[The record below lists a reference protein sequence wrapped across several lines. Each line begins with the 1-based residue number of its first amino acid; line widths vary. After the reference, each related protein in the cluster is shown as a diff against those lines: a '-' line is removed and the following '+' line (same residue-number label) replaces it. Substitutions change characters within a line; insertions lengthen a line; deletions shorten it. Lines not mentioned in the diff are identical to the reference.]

1 MIKNNI
7 KAYKIFIKKEGST
20 ATILCVTYGIDNI
33 DRYFGAEFYILVNS
47 FDNSSFSIPSNRTA
61 TFQEEVR
68 ATGKGFGVAPEYSTG
83 IEDWIQ
89 FKIKDAYGNDLDLKF
104 EKLN

>member
-7 KAYKIFIKKEGST
+7 KAYRIRVTKEGST

-33 DRYFGAEFYILVNS
+33 ERYFGAEFYVLVNS

-61 TFQEEVR
+61 TFQEELR
-68 ATGKGFGVAPEYSTG
+68 ATGKGYGVAPEYSTG

-89 FKIKDAYGNDLDLKF
+89 FRIKDAYGHDSDLTFDQVD
-104 EKLN
+104 